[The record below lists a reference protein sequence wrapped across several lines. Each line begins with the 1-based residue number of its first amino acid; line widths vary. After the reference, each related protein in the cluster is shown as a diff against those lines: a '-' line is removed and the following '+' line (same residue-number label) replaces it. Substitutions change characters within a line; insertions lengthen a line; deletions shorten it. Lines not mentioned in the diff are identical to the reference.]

1 MRNSAEWIGSLLF
14 AALLLLVAAE
24 ERSVQVDRGEPWGRP
39 HVDRDLDRIK
49 ADTLR
54 VLVLPDPLTWEKR
67 PKATTGLEWE
77 LLERFARQH
86 QLPIKAIAV
95 ANRDS
100 MLAMLQDGKGDV
112 LAAQLS
118 DHGWAAHYTS
128 HTRPYRMVAR
138 ALAHPRREKR
148 EGKPAEDSL
157 IVSAWS
163 PFLDHHG
170 KLRQPGKD
178 VRYTVVEQTPEQLL
192 VATATGQVPNLLV
205 SDATARMEAKRL
217 PVVQFSTREGKSVPL
232 VFAVRTNAAQ
242 LLHALDTW
250 LASADEQE
258 ARLAVISAYDNGLE
272 TRGPAQPGKV
282 MAFGTDSISR
292 FDSLFQ
298 MHADSMAW
306 DWKLLAAVA
315 FKESRFD
322 TAAVS
327 HMGAGGLMQLMPK
340 TAAGLG
346 VGDSSGVNE
355 HILAAARYLDRLD
368 RIWRKSIPSPA
379 QRLKFVLASYNAGPG
394 HVKDA
399 QRLAK
404 DLGLDPNRWDGQ
416 VERALVM
423 LNRPRYFNSPDARN
437 GYCRCQDT
445 YWYVRD
451 VTGLY
456 AWVSGKKGH

>member
-1 MRNSAEWIGSLLF
+1 MVYAIAQGPVSLGGYIGGGGGD
-14 AALLLLVAAE
+14 
-24 ERSVQVDRGEPWGRP
+24 SVQKNHATVGRIADGAIIERE
-39 HVDRDLDRIK
+39 VAMDLNVKKELTI
-49 ADTLR
+49 TLR
-54 VLVLPDPLTWEKR
+54 NNDFSTAVRLAGVVNQNLKEGIAHARDAGTIVISIPQEYENRAVELIAAVENLDVRVDAPAKIILNERTGTVVMGENVRISTVAISHGNLTIQVK
-67 PKATTGLEWE
+67 TQT
-77 LLERFARQH
+77 
-86 QLPIKAIAV
+86 
-95 ANRDS
+95 
-100 MLAMLQDGKGDV
+100 DV
-112 LAAQLS
+112 S
-118 DHGWAAHYTS
+118 
-128 HTRPYRMVAR
+128 
-138 ALAHPRREKR
+138 
-148 EGKPAEDSL
+148 
-157 IVSAWS
+157 
-163 PFLDHHG
+163 
-170 KLRQPGKD
+170 QPGPFSKGQTVVVPQKD
-178 VRYTVVEQTPEQLL
+178 V
-192 VATATGQVPNLLV
+192 
-205 SDATARMEAKRL
+205 
-217 PVVQFSTREGKSVPL
+217 SV
-232 VFAVRTNAAQ
+232 
-242 LLHALDTW
+242 
-250 LASADEQE
+250 DEQE

-416 VERALVM
+416 VERAIVM